1 MTRRNYVTLREKR
14 LANAALIEAKA
25 EDEHPSAKQEEEQT
39 VSQVNGFRKL
49 KLLVKALTLSCTN
62 FSSHTVHKVIVLIK
76 IYHFPDFIK
85 EGHVM
90 DVVPFV
96 TLMHRYLS
104 MLSPIG
110 AEGGFSGRD
119 LDIFS

>member
-1 MTRRNYVTLREKR
+1 M
-14 LANAALIEAKA
+14 
-25 EDEHPSAKQEEEQT
+25 
-39 VSQVNGFRKL
+39 
-49 KLLVKALTLSCTN
+49 
-62 FSSHTVHKVIVLIK
+62 LIK

-96 TLMHRYLS
+96 TLMHLS

-110 AEGGFSGRD
+110 AEGGISGRD